1 MNKIL
6 IPTNNPIGSGT
17 TQWAVGSDIP
27 DPIEDPEAYVEYLKA
42 KKAAKSGGGFSWNN
56 FVSNLGDILGGIGS
70 IVGNANSYSRTTDVT
85 NRNID
90 EATGRVVYRNGTT
103 VTVVILGGIAVLITL
118 ILVLG
123 KK

>member
-17 TQWAVGSDIP
+17 TLWDEP
-27 DPIEDPEAYVEYLKA
+27 D
-42 KKAAKSGGGFSWNN
+42 AAGESSGGKFSWDN
-56 FVSNLGDILGGIGS
+56 FVSHLGDILGGIGS
-70 IVGNANSYSRTTDVT
+70 IVGNANSYSRTTDVN

-90 EATGRVVYRNGTT
+90 ETTGRVVYRNGTT

>member
-1 MNKIL
+1 MNKKL

-17 TQWAVGSDIP
+17 TLWDKP
-27 DPIEDPEAYVEYLKA
+27 D
-42 KKAAKSGGGFSWNN
+42 AAPDAAGESSGGKFSWNN
-56 FVSNLGDILGGIGS
+56 FVSNLGDILGGISS
-70 IVGNANSYSRTTDVT
+70 IVGNANSYSRTTDNT
-85 NRNID
+85 NRNFD
-90 EATGRVVYRNGTT
+90 ETTGRVIYRNGTT